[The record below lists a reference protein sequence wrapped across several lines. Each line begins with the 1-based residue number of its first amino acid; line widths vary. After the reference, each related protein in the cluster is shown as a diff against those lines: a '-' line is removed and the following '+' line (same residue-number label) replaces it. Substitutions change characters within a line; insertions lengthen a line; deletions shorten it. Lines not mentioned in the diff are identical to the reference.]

1 MGLHVPPEA
10 TEKALRIP
18 RAGSAELL
26 NLSGLCPCG
35 YLITRTRTTSSSE
48 AMDSAAE
55 AETSPVTSRMV

>member
-26 NLSGLCPCG
+26 NLISFSG
-35 YLITRTRTTSSSE
+35 TT
-48 AMDSAAE
+48 
-55 AETSPVTSRMV
+55 TPG